1 MNFLTLWH
9 TVKCHKTRLM
19 TGLWR
24 NPFLVLKSPS
34 LLITSPFLSFSRFS
48 QSSCS
53 LARLLVNGN
62 PSVIIWGSFRV
73 SLCSTHQA
81 HLSKISYL
89 VQFSIS
95 AELATVM
102 VKCSISE
109 PSWSAWDAR
118 WVFQI
123 RTLFQSQGEH
133 RLSLVLT
140 LIQFFYQLI
149 HVHVHYPQPQLAE
162 IIIKTNKMLIAWLI
176 SLHSL
181 GDKRVI

>member
-9 TVKCHKTRLM
+9 TVKCHKSRLV
-19 TGLWR
+19 TGLWH

-53 LARLLVNGN
+53 LARLLVIGN

-102 VKCSISE
+102 V
-109 PSWSAWDAR
+109 R

-176 SLHSL
+176 SLNSL
-181 GDKRVI
+181 DDKSYLKLRTFQ